1 MLRKKPPRPHKL
13 SRRILVAAVMFLPNI
28 NMDDPIQLTLF
39 ASAETVTVTVEPAVA
54 ADNEL
59 GEIET
64 LPVTPELVSICNV
77 SA

>member
-1 MLRKKPPRPHKL
+1 
-13 SRRILVAAVMFLPNI
+13 
-28 NMDDPIQLTLF
+28 MDDPIQLTLF

-54 ADNEL
+54 ADSEL

>member
-1 MLRKKPPRPHKL
+1 
-13 SRRILVAAVMFLPNI
+13 
-28 NMDDPIQLTLF
+28 MDDPIQLTLF